1 MGQSHALRRKRRKIW
16 SETKTG
22 SYSKLLKD
30 ACHATAGMQS
40 GGLLLG
46 FNWTTFSKMT
56 LKAFLFVCLF
66 FALALA
72 RVYTRGAPLLTTGK

>member
-30 ACHATAGMQS
+30 ACHAGMQS

-46 FNWTTFSKMT
+46 FDWTTFSKMT